1 MFPKSKQSET
11 HIRYVKIKSQLGELF
26 VTMHKKATSK
36 DVINLN
42 QVTRHI
48 SDLVNI

>member
-1 MFPKSKQSET
+1 MFLKSKQSET
-11 HIRYVKIKSQLGELF
+11 HIKYIRIRSQLGELF
-26 VTMHKKATSK
+26 VTMHKKATGK

-48 SDLVNI
+48 NDLVNI